1 MPQIVMQRKNE
12 KTGCPK
18 DAQPL
23 TMPTQENLK
32 IKKYYTNE
40 CKNVKKEKFKSNIVG
55 VGVPKGITD
64 LYSHVRSNNSE
75 MLYDPNDYNVNK
87 SKKEQNPIALNN
99 IFNYNW
105 NVKFKRSGMVPR
117 AQKQKKEK
125 CEMNK
130 HTKTIATV
138 RERERATL

>member
-12 KTGCPK
+12 KTGRPK

-40 CKNVKKEKFKSNIVG
+40 CPNVKKKKFKSNIVG
-55 VGVPKGITD
+55 ADASVRPQDPNKYNLKTFEKFESDIVGVGVLD
-64 LYSHVRSNNSE
+64 
-75 MLYDPNDYNVNK
+75 DPNDYNVNK

-105 NVKFKRSGMVPR
+105 NVKFKRSGMVLR
-117 AQKQKKEK
+117 AQKQKKE
-125 CEMNK
+125 M
-130 HTKTIATV
+130 
-138 RERERATL
+138 